1 MVTTRKKLPMLSAA
15 LGGLV
20 IVISVFYLVNA
31 ASAGSSTADESPSVE
46 EDSPVVV
53 AIPVRTTAVGMGA
66 VSSYISTT
74 ANLVPENEVKVLAE
88 WQGRLTDLRVEE
100 GDWVKKGAL
109 LALLAP
115 EDGEIAVEK
124 ARIKAE
130 TQQQAYSRANHLH
143 QQELLSLEA
152 FERTRLESEIARQEL
167 AEARWRLTKTQIRA
181 PFAGRVTQRMVQQGQ
196 HVRIGDELFT
206 VADFDPLVARIYL
219 PERDVLAL
227 DIGRQVRLA
236 LKANEATKFVGRV
249 RQISPVVDTATGT
262 VKVTI
267 EVGSPPAEV
276 RPGAF
281 VRVDIVRETRTEVAL
296 IPRGAVVRELQKAFV
311 FVYRDGQA
319 ERRLVALGIEEGDQ
333 VEALS
338 GIAAGEQIIVAGQG
352 GLEDGSAVK
361 RLDEDA
367 ATTPSAKP
375 VAAS

>member
-1 MVTTRKKLPMLSAA
+1 MVKTRKNLPMLSAA

-31 ASAGSSTADESPSVE
+31 ASAGSNPAVGSSPVE
-46 EDSPVVV
+46 EATPATV
-53 AIPVRTTAVGMGA
+53 AIPVRTTAVGTGA

-88 WQGRLTDLRVEE
+88 WQGRLTELRVEE

-130 TQQQAYSRANHLH
+130 TQQHVYTRATHLH
-143 QQELLSLEA
+143 EQELLSPEA

-181 PFAGRVTQRMVQQGQ
+181 PFAGRVTQRMVQPGQ

-227 DIGRQVRLA
+227 DLGRRVRLA
-236 LKANEATKFVGRV
+236 LKANEATEFVGRV

-296 IPRGAVVRELQKAFV
+296 IPRGAVVRELQKAFI

-319 ERRLVALGIEEGDQ
+319 ERRLVTLGIEEGDQ

-338 GIAAGEQIIVAGQG
+338 GVAAGEQIIVAGQG
-352 GLEDGSAVK
+352 GLEDGSTVK
-361 RLDEDA
+361 QLDAD
-367 ATTPSAKP
+367 S
-375 VAAS
+375 AASPPANPVVVG